1 MLTKEVS
8 NLINLKDKKV
18 LITGSSRGIG
28 AEIAKKMAHLGAEVT
43 LNYAHSQTRAE
54 EVKKEIEAAGGT
66 AHVVQA
72 DVSDF
77 DEAAELVKT
86 AYSKMDG
93 LNVLINNAGI
103 TRDKLLLRMKE
114 EDWDQVLD
122 INLKGVFNCTKNA
135 VRYLLKAENGK
146 LINLSSVVGINGNA
160 GQANYSAAKAGI
172 VGFTKT
178 MAKELA
184 SKGVCSNAIAPGFID
199 TEMTDEL
206 SENIKEGVIN
216 QVPLARFGKAEEVA
230 DLAAFLASD
239 NANYINGEV
248 IKIDG
253 GMGA

>member
-1 MLTKEVS
+1 VS
-8 NLINLKDKKV
+8 NLINLNDKKV

-28 AEIAKKMAHLGAEVT
+28 AEIAKKMAALGAEVII
-43 LNYAHSQTRAE
+43 NYAHSKTSAE
-54 EVKKEIEAAGGT
+54 EVKSEIEAAGGK
-66 AHVVQA
+66 AHLLQA
-72 DVSDF
+72 DVSDI
-77 DEAAELVKT
+77 DQAAELVKT
-86 AYSKMDG
+86 SYKKMGG
-93 LNVLINNAGI
+93 LDVLVNNPGI
-103 TRDKLLLRMKE
+103 TRDKLLMRMKE

-135 VRYLLKAENGK
+135 VRYLLKSENGK
-146 LINLSSVVGINGNA
+146 LINISSVVGVNGNA

-172 VGFTKT
+172 IGFTKS

-206 SENIKEGVIN
+206 NDKIKEGIIE
-216 QVPLARFGKAEEVA
+216 QVPLARFGKSEEVA

>member
-1 MLTKEVS
+1 M
-8 NLINLKDKKV
+8 INLNEKKV

-28 AEIAKKMAHLGAEVT
+28 AEIAKKMALLGAEVT
-43 LNYAHSQTRAE
+43 LNYANSRTRAE
-54 EVKKEIEAAGGT
+54 AVKNEIEAAGGK

-77 DEAAELVKT
+77 DQAANLVKT
-86 AYSKMDG
+86 AYKKMGG
-93 LNVLINNAGI
+93 LNVLVNNAGI
-103 TRDKLLLRMKE
+103 TKDKLILRMKE

-135 VRYLLKAENGK
+135 VRYLLKAEKGK

-206 SENIKEGVIN
+206 SDSIKEGIIE
-216 QVPLARFGKAEEVA
+216 QVPLARFGRAEEVA
-230 DLAAFLASD
+230 DLVSFLASD

>member
-1 MLTKEVS
+1 M
-8 NLINLKDKKV
+8 IDLKNKKV

-28 AEIAKKMAHLGAEVT
+28 AEIAKKMANLGAEVII
-43 LNYAHSQTRAE
+43 NYAHSKDRAE
-54 EVKKEIEAAGGT
+54 KVKLEIEENGGT
-66 AHVVQA
+66 AHLLQA

-77 DEAAELVKT
+77 EQAAELVKNS
-86 AYSKMDG
+86 YKKMGG

-103 TRDKLLLRMKE
+103 TKDKLILRMKE

-146 LINLSSVVGINGNA
+146 LINISSVVGINGNA
-160 GQANYSAAKAGI
+160 GQVNYSAAKAGI
-172 VGFTKT
+172 IGFTKT

-184 SKGVCSNAIAPGFID
+184 SKGVCSNAVAPGFID
-199 TEMTDEL
+199 TDMTDEL
-206 SENIKEGVIN
+206 SENIKEGIV
-216 QVPLARFGKAEEVA
+216 QKVPLSRFGKAEEVA

-253 GMGA
+253 GMGV

>member
-1 MLTKEVS
+1 M
-8 NLINLKDKKV
+8 INLNDKKI

-28 AEIAKKMAHLGAEVT
+28 AEIAKKMALLGAEVT
-43 LNYAHSQTRAE
+43 LNYANSRTRAE
-54 EVKKEIEAAGGT
+54 EVKNEIEAAGGT

-72 DVSDF
+72 DISDF
-77 DEAAELVKT
+77 DQAAELVKT
-86 AYSKMDG
+86 AYAKMGG
-93 LNVLINNAGI
+93 LNVLVNNAGI

-114 EDWDQVLD
+114 EDWDQVLN

-206 SENIKEGVIN
+206 SENIKAGVID

>member
-1 MLTKEVS
+1 M
-8 NLINLKDKKV
+8 IDLKDKKV

-28 AEIAKKMAHLGAEVT
+28 AEIAKKMAFLGAEVT
-43 LNYAHSQTRAE
+43 INYAHSKESAE
-54 EVKKEIEAAGGT
+54 KVKNTIEAEGGT
-66 AHVVQA
+66 AHLIQA

-77 DEAAELVKT
+77 EQAAELVKE
-86 AYSKMDG
+86 AYKKMGG

-146 LINLSSVVGINGNA
+146 LINISSVVGVNGNA

-172 VGFTKT
+172 LGFTKT

-184 SKGVCSNAIAPGFID
+184 TKSVCSNAIAPGFIETD
-199 TEMTDEL
+199 MTEEL
-206 SENIKEGVIN
+206 NDQVKNNILEQI
-216 QVPLARFGKAEEVA
+216 PLARLGQAEEVA

>member
-1 MLTKEVS
+1 VS
-8 NLINLKDKKV
+8 NLINLNDKKV

-28 AEIAKKMAHLGAEVT
+28 AEIAKKMAALGAEVII
-43 LNYAHSQTRAE
+43 NYAHSKTRAE
-54 EVKKEIEAAGGT
+54 EVKSEIEAAGGK
-66 AHVVQA
+66 AHLLQA
-72 DVSDF
+72 DVSDI
-77 DEAAELVKT
+77 DQAAELVKT
-86 AYSKMDG
+86 SYKKMGG
-93 LNVLINNAGI
+93 LDVLVNNAGI
-103 TRDKLLLRMKE
+103 TRDKLLMRMKE

-135 VRYLLKAENGK
+135 VRYLLKSENGK
-146 LINLSSVVGINGNA
+146 LINISSVVGVNGNA

-172 VGFTKT
+172 IGFTKS

-206 SENIKEGVIN
+206 NDKIKEGIIE

>member
-1 MLTKEVS
+1 MS
-8 NLINLKDKKV
+8 NLINLNDKKV

-28 AEIAKKMAHLGAEVT
+28 AEIAKKMAALGAEVII
-43 LNYAHSQTRAE
+43 NYAHSKTRAE
-54 EVKKEIEAAGGT
+54 EVKSEIEAAGGK
-66 AHVVQA
+66 AHLLQA
-72 DVSDF
+72 DVSDI
-77 DEAAELVKT
+77 DQAAELVKT
-86 AYSKMDG
+86 SYKKMGG
-93 LNVLINNAGI
+93 LDVLVNNAGI
-103 TRDKLLLRMKE
+103 TRDKLLMRMKE

-135 VRYLLKAENGK
+135 VRYLLKSENGK
-146 LINLSSVVGINGNA
+146 LINISSVVGVNGNA

-172 VGFTKT
+172 IGFTKS

-206 SENIKEGVIN
+206 NDKIKEGIIE

>member
-1 MLTKEVS
+1 M
-8 NLINLKDKKV
+8 INLNDKKI

-28 AEIAKKMAHLGAEVT
+28 AEIAKKMAALGAEVVI
-43 LNYAHSQTRAE
+43 NYAHSQARAQ
-54 EVKKEIEAAGGT
+54 KIKDEIEKADGT
-66 AHVVQA
+66 AHLIQA
-72 DVSDF
+72 DVSNF
-77 DEAAELVKT
+77 EEAADLVKT
-86 AYSKMDG
+86 AYKKMGG

-103 TRDKLLLRMKE
+103 TRDKLILRMKE

-146 LINLSSVVGINGNA
+146 LINISSVVGINGNP

-172 VGFTKT
+172 IGFTKT

-199 TEMTDEL
+199 TEMTEEL
-206 SENIKEGVIN
+206 SENIKEGIIE

-230 DLAAFLASD
+230 DLASFLASD
-239 NANYINGEV
+239 SANYINGEV